1 MLTVQENSR
10 TVTFL
15 SVAAFHDLLLESLM
29 FRAGACNRLAWSLF
43 LPGAWELAGVAIIGP
58 EHSLGGYATLPQSN
72 PTSTLAVL
80 GGVHMGSSVL
90 CLSSLLFLDY
100 ASWMALTG
108 VIPHI
113 HVSHG
118 GITAR
123 GIFIRAAAG
132 GSLAWCLCTR
142 SDSAAHL
149 LMGTLAASAGALGQE
164 TSRLHVESALG
175 QKSYPLLTSAA
186 IGVPSCLLAM
196 FMPCEGPTNFA
207 LGALVVISGCATAV
221 ARQACPRAN
230 AGGLDVIRHL
240 ITFILCTLGS
250 ADLVTSVLTGI
261 LALSLTFR
269 VHRDGQIARDRIPA
283 SVPV

>member
-1 MLTVQENSR
+1 MLTVQDNRR
-10 TVTFL
+10 TALFL

-43 LPGAWELAGVAIIGP
+43 LPGAWELAGVAIIRP

-108 VIPHI
+108 VIPRI
-113 HVSHG
+113 HASHG

-123 GIFIRAAAG
+123 GIFIRAAAS
-132 GSLAWCLCTR
+132 GSLVWCLCTR

-149 LMGTLAASAGALGQE
+149 LMGAIAASAGALGQE
-164 TSRLHVESALG
+164 TARHHVEPATG

-186 IGVPSCLLAM
+186 IGVPCCMLAM
-196 FMPCEGPTNFA
+196 FIPCERPTNFA
-207 LGALVVISGCATAV
+207 LGALVVVSGCATAL
-221 ARQACPRAN
+221 ARQACPRAK
-230 AGGLDVIRHL
+230 ACGLDIIRHL
-240 ITFILCTLGS
+240 ITFVLCTLRS
-250 ADLVTSVLTGI
+250 ADLVTSALTGI

-269 VHRDGQIARDRIPA
+269 VHRDGQTAIDRIPA